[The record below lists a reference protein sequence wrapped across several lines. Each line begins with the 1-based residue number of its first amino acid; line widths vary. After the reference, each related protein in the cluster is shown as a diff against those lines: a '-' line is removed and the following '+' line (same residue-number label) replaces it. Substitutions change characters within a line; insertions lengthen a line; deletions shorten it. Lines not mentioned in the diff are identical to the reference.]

1 MNNLPLYVLFWTA
14 VPYAIYRSKRRWRT
28 FFVTLGSW
36 FGSAVILAFTAVP
49 FYTRLN
55 AQRMGELTGDVMV
68 LVAGERRD
76 RGDHAVAA
84 WVQSKRRGGGQ
95 PCQERQSAA

>member
-55 AQRMGELTGDVMV
+55 AQRMGELTREVMV
-68 LVAGERRD
+68 LVAILFCVWHSQKTRKG
-76 RGDHAVAA
+76 AIAA
-84 WVQSKRRGGGQ
+84 DPPSVII
-95 PCQERQSAA
+95 